1 MEQKPLFG
9 VADLYIVTVNHIGTT
24 YLTIMV
30 LSTKVRVSATD
41 SRERFEQDL
50 FNLMLKLTNSM
61 DREEE
66 TKLNELRDWLLK
78 LQKENVVKI
87 NHSVM
92 ELVCAKYL
100 IQKGYNVQLEYRLND
115 LLTCDLYSTKGY
127 GNLIVEIETGFI
139 PPEHALDPLTYLS
152 ARLASK
158 IIRYSSFA
166 GKFALGVPP
175 HYVLSFPN
183 ALAKPP
189 RKRSLTEV
197 AYVKNLCDLY
207 YHKPPV
213 TKEDILNARIQEIY
227 IIDVDRGKVL
237 EIDPE
242 AYMKRAPHKE
252 FFIQPMGEEEFQQ
265 PKPAQLFDFQE
276 RTEPRD
282 SK

>member
-1 MEQKPLFG
+1 MSGRQKFES
-9 VADLYIVTVNHIGTT
+9 DVTT
-24 YLTIMV
+24 LT
-30 LSTKVRVSATD
+30 A
-41 SRERFEQDL
+41 
-50 FNLMLKLTNSM
+50 KLTVDTNELENS
-61 DREEE
+61 
-66 TKLNELRDWLLK
+66 KLNRLKDWLLK

-100 IQKGYNVQLEYRLND
+100 VQRDYDVQLEYPLNEI
-115 LLTCDLYSTKGY
+115 LTCDLFAVKGL

-139 PPEHALDPLTYLS
+139 PPENALAPLTYTS

-175 HYVLSFPN
+175 HYILPFPH

-189 RKRSLTEV
+189 RNRTDQEIGQIKKLV
-197 AYVKNLCDLY
+197 DAY

-213 TKEDILNARIQEIY
+213 TVEEIRNARIQEIY
-227 IIDVDRGKVL
+227 IVDVDHLKVQ

-242 AYMKRAPHKE
+242 TYLKRAMQKGISFEYMPNN
-252 FFIQPMGEEEFQQ
+252 EEQ
-265 PKPAQLFDFQE
+265 
-276 RTEPRD
+276 
-282 SK
+282 